1 MPVDGKMR
9 VATASPVAAG
19 ARARTGQAGSI
30 GWLRGNRISGREFYL
45 ELFRRVHRQSAFRRR
60 PPFIPA
66 IGCAWH
72 RCPATAHSTPREF
85 VMGISRQVPAHGRFL
100 AAQPIA
106 PAADAGDEEP
116 GMPSDPPCSPH
127 STDANGRL
135 KVNVSMAAGAS
146 QTKTLP
152 GRKRRSVPS
161 RENHPIALG
170 SPPRSPGPMPRPLS
184 RDGGTDFL
192 LPTSRHLAQPAR
204 DRWEPHPLQPQP
216 ACAPVAQEEY
226 VRGQRRLP
234 VRKSSPE
241 IG

>member
-1 MPVDGKMR
+1 MR

-30 GWLRGNRISGREFYL
+30 GWLRGNRIFGREFYL

-72 RCPATAHSTPREF
+72 RCPATDHSTPREF

-127 STDANGRL
+127 STGANGRR

-170 SPPRSPGPMPRPLS
+170 SPPRSPGPMPPPAFPRWRHRFFSPPPL
-184 RDGGTDFL
+184 
-192 LPTSRHLAQPAR
+192 
-204 DRWEPHPLQPQP
+204 
-216 ACAPVAQEEY
+216 V
-226 VRGQRRLP
+226 
-234 VRKSSPE
+234 
-241 IG
+241 I